1 MQNIEALMEETNFD
15 IVIIGAGT
23 AGMTAAIYAAR
34 AGKTVLLLEEA
45 AVGGQIINAL
55 NIENYPAAKEISGYD
70 FSMTLLS
77 QVQALGV
84 SIKYE
89 KALKISEKS
98 GEKSSKIVST
108 AKNSYFAKSVI
119 ITSGLKKREIGLEN
133 EKKLIGKGISYCATC
148 DGRFFKGK
156 KVAVYGGG
164 NTAIEDAIFLSDYCE
179 EVFVI
184 TRSENFRADKNT
196 LETLKKR
203 ANVSFLPNFTIKSLG
218 ENEEKLESITLSGT
232 KARNSEKILPISA
245 LFVAIGQIPQNEAF
259 KEILQLDESG
269 FIKTD
274 ENCFTLTDGIFAA
287 GDCRTKSVRQLVT
300 AASDGAIAALSAV
313 KYINEFW
320 R

>member
-1 MQNIEALMEETNFD
+1 MEETNFD

-55 NIENYPAAKEISGYD
+55 NIENYPAAKEISGFD

-108 AKNSYFAKSVI
+108 AKNSYFAKAVI
-119 ITSGLKKREIGLEN
+119 IASGLKKREIGLEN

-232 KARNSEKILPISA
+232 KAGNSEKILPISA

-320 R
+320 G

>member
-1 MQNIEALMEETNFD
+1 MEETNFD

-34 AGKTVLLLEEA
+34 AGKTVLLLEEG

-108 AKNSYFAKSVI
+108 AKNSYFAKAVI
-119 ITSGLKKREIGLEN
+119 IASGLKKREIGLEN

-179 EVFVI
+179 EVVVI

-232 KARNSEKILPISA
+232 KAGNSEKILPISA

-287 GDCRTKSVRQLVT
+287 GDCRTKSVRQLLT

-320 R
+320 G

>member
-1 MQNIEALMEETNFD
+1 MEETNFD

-34 AGKTVLLLEEA
+34 AGKTVLLLEEG

-108 AKNSYFAKSVI
+108 AKNSYFAKAVI
-119 ITSGLKKREIGLEN
+119 IASGLKKREIGLEN

-184 TRSENFRADKNT
+184 TRSENFRADKNS

-232 KARNSEKILPISA
+232 KAGNSEKILPISA

-259 KEILQLDESG
+259 KKIVQLDESG

-320 R
+320 G

>member
-1 MQNIEALMEETNFD
+1 MEETNFD

>member
-55 NIENYPAAKEISGYD
+55 NIENYPAAKEISGFD

-108 AKNSYFAKSVI
+108 AKNSYFAKAI
-119 ITSGLKKREIGLEN
+119 IIASGLKKREIGLEN

-232 KARNSEKILPISA
+232 KAGNSEKILPISA

-320 R
+320 G